1 MGGREVG
8 SSESMY
14 ATTHV
19 SSDTACWRHWE
30 WSISCICTYSL
41 IFRESKTF
49 FVKGSRSFFQPF
61 ELRFTC
67 RNSSTYQIDHN
78 QFPKLIS
85 SSLKLQALELGAFS

>member
-1 MGGREVG
+1 MGGGEVE

-41 IFRESKTF
+41 I
-49 FVKGSRSFFQPF
+49 
-61 ELRFTC
+61 
-67 RNSSTYQIDHN
+67 YQLVYHAKDN
-78 QFPKLIS
+78 CQ
-85 SSLKLQALELGAFS
+85 QNAQ